1 MKQAKRLYDDLFG
14 INGSNIEIMNA
25 DGGRVYNIFDHVAT
39 TNYDLVLENYSN
51 ESPERNYYSTQR
63 GFKEIP
69 KGIGYYLDLPSLR
82 QQYPKWKRDD
92 AKIVLSNSGDQLYGK
107 ELVEH
112 IMIYPIYEKYISLE
126 PFYSLYTAFRNMLRN
141 QELVVII
148 GYSFRDISVNNAFI
162 DYLRLNHKARLIL
175 SAKSNS
181 VKERISRIFGDNNR
195 VRLIENYFGEQH
207 FITDLENELTS
218 K

>member
-195 VRLIENYFGEQH
+195 VRLIENYFGERALH
-207 FITDLENELTS
+207 NRP
-218 K
+218 